1 MLTTVE
7 NVTMAKKSYESFY
20 NIVQRNFY
28 STKQQLSV
36 DEQNEIRD
44 DFLRENFWWKDV
56 TSQLDSWVSFCFKFG
71 RFPGSQEL
79 FSIPKVYLPYFL
91 KCQFS
96 PVDSYK
102 KFAGTDA
109 KALVLIQALNIHFG
123 GNKHISQTA
132 IGKYLQN
139 LTYQALSQERDK
151 IFMSFDNIGL
161 LVNDLLEQF
170 VRKENNEVDRA
181 SVMKKLIIN

>member
-1 MLTTVE
+1 
-7 NVTMAKKSYESFY
+7 MAKKSYESFY

-28 STKQQLSV
+28 STMQQLFV
-36 DEQNEIRD
+36 DEQNEIRG

-56 TSQLDSWVSFCFKFG
+56 TSQLHSWVSICFKFG
-71 RFPGSQEL
+71 RFPGSQKL
-79 FSIPKVYLPYFL
+79 VSIPKVDLPYFL
-91 KCQFS
+91 KPDTPIS
-96 PVDSYK
+96 PVDLYK
-102 KFAGTDA
+102 KFAGKDA
-109 KALVLIQALNIHFG
+109 KALVSIHALAALNIHFG
-123 GNKHISQTA
+123 GNKYISQTA
-132 IGKYLQN
+132 IGEYLQN
-139 LTYQALSQERDK
+139 LTYQALIQENDK